1 MRLCWQAV
9 QRVLTPRAWKE
20 AAVARMGEGAR
31 LWPPLLLPLLL
42 VELLGRAPGAQAQA
56 CSVNQTFIEVKEN
69 ENVTKPLVDIYVPED
84 QQVTLGSLSTPS
96 TFQIRNN
103 QLFLI
108 VIPDYENSR
117 LLQAQLEC
125 RRGDTVVTQL
135 RVFVSVLDINDNPPI
150 FPFTTKVVNVSE
162 DTKVNSIVIPE
173 TDLEAQDGD
182 KDDILFYTLQEVTPG
197 ANDFFSLVGT
207 NRPALRL
214 DKQLDFYR
222 DQNMT
227 FQLLVRDTEQENV
240 VPSHTAMA
248 MLTLNVL
255 PADLRPPWFLPC
267 AYSDNYTCIQAQY
280 QGAITIGQIPPDPLT
295 LSPGPIY
302 AVDGDRG
309 IDQPIIYSILDGNQ
323 DGVFAINESS
333 GNLTMVLDVL
343 IPTTFVL
350 LVKGEQADLARY
362 SVTQVSVEAR
372 ADPGSPP
379 IFSQSLYRGS
389 VALGSGAGTAV
400 KDAATPSQLLRIR
413 AQNLDSSALTYRITN
428 HSYFSMEGEVL
439 LTTVALENVEVFYA
453 EVEAKNTMT
462 SLTATTV
469 VEIQVKEEETLP
481 PGPPSTPPSS
491 EVGRTTGPSSSAP
504 SEVTRPPGPSQGP
517 SGTAPSEGPRPPGPS
532 QGPSTTSSAGGT
544 GPHPPSG
551 MTLRPPASPTPGGSP
566 STGASTSPSPAT
578 PSRGGSA
585 PTLEPGASQ
594 LTSPWPSR
602 TPGPSGGP
610 GGEGGSTAGDSNP
623 GGGLAEDRRFS
634 VTEMAVLGGVL
645 GALLLL
651 ALLALTVLIYKNYG
665 HRLKYCSG
673 KALEPQSCGFDN
685 QAFTADNEAEWAP
698 ASSPASGPAPA
709 KAPPPAPEDEPP
721 APPNHSPPSPVS
733 PAAARVEG
741 SPTAVRSILTKE
753 RRPEGGYKA
762 VWFGEDIGAEADVVV
777 LNAPTADRAGDS
789 GSESGGDE
797 DADPAPAGGPV
808 DAPDANSTYI

>member
-481 PGPPSTPPSS
+481 PG
-491 EVGRTTGPSSSAP
+491 
-504 SEVTRPPGPSQGP
+504 
-517 SGTAPSEGPRPPGPS
+517 
-532 QGPSTTSSAGGT
+532 
-544 GPHPPSG
+544 
-551 MTLRPPASPTPGGSP
+551 
-566 STGASTSPSPAT
+566 
-578 PSRGGSA
+578 
-585 PTLEPGASQ
+585 
-594 LTSPWPSR
+594 
-602 TPGPSGGP
+602 GP